1 MHAIIELIPIVSGFF
16 IASIYY
22 FKKARYFRKILF
34 VVLAIMSGVITNYLS
49 KEGIDLLFM
58 DLLISFASSAGFIL
72 SFKYLRR
79 FIVTGKEL

>member
-1 MHAIIELIPIVSGFF
+1 MHPIIELLPILFGFF
-16 IASIYY
+16 IAFIYY
-22 FKKARYFRKILF
+22 FKKARYLRKILF
-34 VVLAIMSGVITNYLS
+34 VVLAIMSGVITNWLS